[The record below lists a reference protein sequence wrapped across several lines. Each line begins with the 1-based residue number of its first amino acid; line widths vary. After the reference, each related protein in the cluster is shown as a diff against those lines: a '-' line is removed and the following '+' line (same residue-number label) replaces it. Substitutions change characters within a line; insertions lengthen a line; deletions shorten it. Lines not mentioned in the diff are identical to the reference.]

1 VRPYLATLGAALRS
15 ALEYRAAAL
24 AGVATQIFW
33 GALRIAVF
41 AAFYASLAV
50 GARAPISL
58 PQMIDYVWLSQA
70 LFAIVPAQRDRAV
83 EAMMRDGTIAYEL
96 TRPVDLYGYWYAR
109 SLSTRFGATL
119 LRAPLLLVVAFLLA
133 PEPYALRAPASWAAL
148 GLFLAALL
156 LAFLV
161 SAALVTLLS
170 VVAVYSLRSQGA
182 LSLLSA
188 GAWLFSGLL
197 LPAPLMPEPI
207 ALLMKW
213 LPFGAT
219 LDLPLRLYV
228 GQIAPGD
235 AWPVLFQQLAWVAAL
250 TLSGRALLGRG
261 LARVVVQGG

>member
-1 VRPYLATLGAALRS
+1 MRPYLATLGAALRS
-15 ALEYRAAAL
+15 ALQYRAAAL
-24 AGVATQIFW
+24 AGVATQVFW

-41 AAFYASLAV
+41 VAFYGSAAE
-50 GARAPISL
+50 GQRAPISL
-58 PQMIDYVWLSQA
+58 EQMIDYVWLSQA
-70 LFAIVPAQRDRAV
+70 LFAIVPAQRDQAV
-83 EAMMRDGTIAYEL
+83 QAMMRDGTIAYEL

-109 SLSTRFGATL
+109 ALSNRFGATL
-119 LRAPLLLVVAFLLA
+119 LRAPLLLTLALLLA
-133 PEPYALRAPASWAAL
+133 PAPYALRAPASGAAL
-148 GLFLAALL
+148 GLFVVALG

-197 LPAPLMPEPI
+197 LPAPLMPEPV

-228 GQIAPGD
+228 GQIHLGD
-235 AWPVLFQQLAWVAAL
+235 AWPVLFQQLAWVAVL
-250 TLSGRALLGRG
+250 TLGGRALLGRS